1 MNLIPSGIIPPLSL
15 DEIRLESVNHS
26 RGEYLCLSAL
36 EKVAEEMGWYILR
49 SYNLENHVQHAQGE
63 IDILIVTPK
72 CMVCIEVKSSRI
84 IQSNEG
90 YKIFNRLKNNWE
102 PTQDP
107 FLQCKNN
114 HYSLIDLLRNFEIL
128 KFNFPVVWCVW
139 FPEMNQFDVGAEY
152 GIWRIGLSHH
162 LTQPREFIEN
172 VIFNTELKLKVKFHE
187 KTTQHQLL
195 VVNSLRKI
203 GHFEDLDEKEI
214 LTMMERKIKNNVA
227 LLTQGQ
233 KLVFE
238 GLKQNNKIIVF
249 GGAGTGKSYLALIEC
264 LHSVQNGMTVMIL
277 VQSKYLKRYFL
288 ERFVEYGLG
297 NTDLTVVAIDDDG
310 WDGVEFCLNRK
321 KYNSLV
327 VDEYQDFLGSDYFF
341 SVLSEVS
348 FERITLFG
356 DHINQMIAES
366 QFVIHEK
373 LADLLNG
380 FVKFT
385 LSKNC
390 RNTQNTITSVKRIT
404 GLEKVGTYM
413 ENTISG
419 ERVEH
424 ICINNVDKV
433 REYALKLTNQGISPN
448 DIIII
453 DIDESDNIC
462 SNEILNFEGFELFG
476 GSGMSIKIARVRDV
490 KGLEFD
496 YVLIVGL
503 GRSLNA
509 ESKRLIYIAMT
520 RAIIK
525 CVIFYDLDKDF
536 SILPY
541 IAKL

>member
-1 MNLIPSGIIPPLSL
+1 MNLIPSGIIPPLTL
-15 DEIRLESVNHS
+15 DEIRLKSINHS
-26 RGEYLCLSAL
+26 HGEYLCLTAL
-36 EKVAEEMGWYILR
+36 EQVADEMGWYILR
-49 SYNLENHVQHAQGE
+49 SYNLEDHIQHAQGE
-63 IDILIVTPK
+63 IDILIVTPR
-72 CMVCIEVKSSRI
+72 CMVCIEVKSSRL

-90 YKIFNRLKNNWE
+90 YKIYNRWKKNWE
-102 PTQDP
+102 ATQDP
-107 FLQCKNN
+107 FFQCKNN
-114 HYSLIDLLRNFEIL
+114 HYSLIELLKNFEIL

-162 LTQPREFIEN
+162 LSEPREFIEN
-172 VIFNTELKLKVKFHE
+172 VIFNSELKMKVKFHE
-187 KTTQHQLL
+187 KTSQHQLL

-203 GHFEDLDEKEI
+203 GRFDDVDEKEI
-214 LTMMERKIKNNVA
+214 LTIMERKIKNNVA
-227 LLTQGQ
+227 LLTEGQ

-249 GGAGTGKSYLALIEC
+249 GGAGTGKSYLAVIEC
-264 LHSVQNGMTVMIL
+264 LHSLQNGMTVMIL

-288 ERFVEYGLG
+288 ERFAEYGLD
-297 NTDLTVVAIDDDG
+297 NTLLTVVAVDDDG
-310 WDGVEFCLNRK
+310 WDGVEFCLKRR

-341 SVLSEVS
+341 SVLSDAS
-348 FERITLFG
+348 FGRITMFG
-356 DHINQMIAES
+356 DHINQMISEP
-366 QFVIHEK
+366 QFAINEK
-373 LADLLNG
+373 LVDYLNG

-404 GLEKVGTYM
+404 GLEKVGTYL
-413 ENTISG
+413 ENTITG

-424 ICINNVDKV
+424 ICINNTDKV
-433 REYALKLTNQGISPN
+433 REYALKLINKGISPN

-453 DIDESDNIC
+453 DIGESDIIS
-462 SNEILNFEGFELFG
+462 SNVILNFEGYEIFG
-476 GSGMSIKIARVRDV
+476 GAGKSIKIATVRDV

-503 GRSLNA
+503 GRSLHA

-525 CVIFYDLDKDF
+525 CIIFYDLDKDF